1 MTEILQVLLLPGL
14 PLHYVPVI
22 IAAFLCSGIIKGF
35 LGIGL
40 PATAMAILTI
50 FIDPK
55 TAISLM
61 VLPIIF
67 ANIMQFFRSDSPRQT
82 AQKYKFFA
90 FAIVLSIFTTS
101 LFISSYPTVLLT
113 VAIGAAMVVFSVNLL
128 FGITLRISSH
138 LGWQVSIGIIS
149 GILGG
154 LSSIWS
160 PPVAMYLLARN
171 VSKEEFIGASGFLF
185 FAGCFPLAAGL
196 ILSGVLTFDAAL
208 QSVLGLIAV
217 VIGFRIGELMR
228 SYISQDLFRKIV
240 LSVFFI
246 LGMRLIMTG
255 LL

>member
-1 MTEILQVLLLPGL
+1 MTDVLQVLLLSDL
-14 PLHYVPVI
+14 PIHYIPI
-22 IAAFLCSGIIKGF
+22 ILAAFLCSGIIKGF

-40 PATAMAILTI
+40 PAAAMALLTI

-67 ANIMQFFRSDSPRQT
+67 ANIMQFFRSEGRRQT
-82 AQKYKFFA
+82 AHKYKYFA
-90 FAIVLSIFTTS
+90 LTIMISIFITS
-101 LFISSYPTVLLT
+101 LFIASYPTALLT
-113 VAIGAAMVVFSVNLL
+113 VAIGVAMVVFSLNLL
-128 FGITLRISSH
+128 FGMTLSISGH
-138 LGWQVSIGIIS
+138 LGWQVGVGVIS

-185 FAGCFPLAAGL
+185 LAGCFPLAAGL
-196 ILSGVLTFDAAL
+196 ILSGVLTFEAAL

-228 SYISQDLFRKIV
+228 SYISQGLFRKIV
-240 LSVFFI
+240 LSVFLI
-246 LGMRLIMTG
+246 LGVRLITTG
-255 LL
+255 LI

>member
-1 MTEILQVLLLPGL
+1 MSEFFHLFLLPGL
-14 PLHYVPVI
+14 PVHYIPLI
-22 IAAFLCSGIIKGF
+22 LAAFFFSGVIKGF

-40 PATAMAILTI
+40 PAAAMAMLTI

-67 ANIMQFFRSDSPRQT
+67 ANIMQYFRSEDPRNT
-82 AQKYKFFA
+82 AIKYRYFA
-90 FAIVLSIFTTS
+90 VAIMISIFATS
-101 LFISSYPTVLLT
+101 LFIASYPTALLT

-128 FGITLRISSH
+128 FGVTLPISGH
-138 LGWQVSIGIIS
+138 MGWQIGVGMFS

-185 FAGCFPLAAGL
+185 LAGCFPLAAGL
-196 ILSGVLTFDAAL
+196 ILSGVLTFEAAM
-208 QSVLGLIAV
+208 QSVLGLAAV
-217 VIGFRIGELMR
+217 IIGFRVGEVMR
-228 SYISQDLFRKIV
+228 GYISQDRFRKVV
-240 LSVFFI
+240 LSVFLL
-246 LGMRLIMTG
+246 LGLRLIATG